1 MDSLIALGTSAAFLY
16 GVFATVM
23 IFLGEAS
30 YANELYYETA
40 AVILAL
46 IVLGKYLET
55 LTKGKTS
62 EAIKKLMGLA
72 PKTALVVRNGKEIEI
87 SIDEVAVGDIV
98 VVRPGG
104 KMPVDGMV
112 TEGLTSV
119 DESMLT
125 GESIPVENR

>member
-72 PKTALVVRNGKEIEI
+72 PKTALERK
-87 SIDEVAVGDIV
+87 
-98 VVRPGG
+98 
-104 KMPVDGMV
+104 
-112 TEGLTSV
+112 
-119 DESMLT
+119 
-125 GESIPVENR
+125 